1 MTLPYFKVV
10 MSFLKK
16 KVSNNQDIFVV
27 VLMLIC
33 TWQTSIVFWL
43 SSLIAIKLI
52 FLCFLEVLRDKAQ
65 I

>member
-27 VLMLIC
+27 VLMLINMYMANKYFVLAKF
-33 TWQTSIVFWL
+33 TYSYKGDISVFP
-43 SSLIAIKLI
+43 
-52 FLCFLEVLRDKAQ
+52 
-65 I
+65 